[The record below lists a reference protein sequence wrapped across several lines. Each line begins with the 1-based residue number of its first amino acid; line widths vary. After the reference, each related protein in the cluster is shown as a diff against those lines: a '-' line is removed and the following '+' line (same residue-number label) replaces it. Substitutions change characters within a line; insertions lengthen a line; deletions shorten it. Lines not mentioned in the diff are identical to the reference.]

1 MPPDPAE
8 ITPLEPAPL
17 EPKMEPAP
25 PLHGK
30 QRPFWGYTDLA
41 LLAGL
46 LAASIAI
53 IIIAVGVIAIFDP
66 KLRTDPTPALLP
78 TQFVLYGFLYLCF
91 YVVIRLRYDRPVLQS
106 LGWRRSDLNLT
117 AVAIGGVA
125 LAFGVAGLAALLHT
139 PKVPSPMDKLA
150 ASPVSMAIFGV
161 MAVTIAPLFE
171 ELLFR
176 GFIQPLLSR
185 TFGAAIG
192 ILLTAL
198 LFGSMHAPEYAWAWQ
213 YVAAVSLVG
222 VVLGW
227 VREKADSIIPSTV
240 MHGSYNAIFVIA
252 LAVTKHV

>member
-1 MPPDPAE
+1 MPPDPTE
-8 ITPLEPAPL
+8 ITPLEPVLEPLPPVPL
-17 EPKMEPAP
+17 ERK
-25 PLHGK
+25 
-30 QRPFWGYTDLA
+30 PFWGYTDLA

-53 IIIAVGVIAIFDP
+53 IVIAVGVIAIFDP

-91 YVVIRLRYDRPVLQS
+91 YVVIRLRYDRPVLAS
-106 LGWRRSDLNLT
+106 LGWRRSGLNLA
-117 AVAIGGVA
+117 AVAIGGVV
-125 LAFGVAGLAALLHT
+125 LAFAVAGLASLLHT
-139 PKVPSPMDKLA
+139 PKVSSPIDKLVS
-150 ASPVSMAIFGV
+150 SPVSLAIFGV

-176 GFIQPLLSR
+176 GFIQPLFSR
-185 TFGAAIG
+185 TFGVVIG

-227 VREKADSIIPSTV
+227 IRERADSIIPSTV